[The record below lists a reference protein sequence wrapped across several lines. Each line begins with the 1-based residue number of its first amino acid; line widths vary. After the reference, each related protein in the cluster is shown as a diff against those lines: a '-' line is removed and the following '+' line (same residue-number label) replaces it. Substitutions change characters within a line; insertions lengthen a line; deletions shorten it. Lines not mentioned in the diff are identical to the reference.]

1 MPKIIENIEQKI
13 FNAVVLL
20 IRKHGYSAI
29 SMRMIAK
36 ESGIAVGTLYN
47 YYSDKEELTTTIVY
61 LSWKETLRSLEG
73 ILNKSMEPRK
83 KLHLF
88 LERLYE
94 EISQR
99 RGIGSELMKH
109 DLYKDEKFLEVQVEY
124 TRIFRRMLLELEEEE
139 GKTFEQDF
147 IKRIQKNLMLITI
160 NLVNEFIEEDEKNI
174 EYLKNIA
181 DKLL

>member
-13 FNAVVLL
+13 FNAVVQL

-47 YYSDKEELTTTIVY
+47 YYSDKEEE
-61 LSWKETLRSLEG
+61 S
-73 ILNKSMEPRK
+73 RK

-109 DLYKDEKFLEVQVEY
+109 DLYKDEKFLEIQAEY
-124 TRIFRRMLLELEEEE
+124 TRIFRRLLKDLEEEE
-139 GKTFEQDF
+139 GKTFEEDF

-160 NLVNEFIEEDEKNI
+160 NLVNEFIEEDQENMD
-174 EYLKNIA
+174 YLKNVA

>member
-20 IRKHGYSAI
+20 IRRHGYSAV

-47 YYSDKEELTTTIVY
+47 YYSDKEELTTTVVY
-61 LSWKETLRSLEG
+61 LSWKETLKNLEI
-73 ILNKSMEPRK
+73 ILNKELTPRE

-88 LERLYE
+88 LESLYD

-99 RGIGSELMKH
+99 RGIGNELMKH
-109 DLYKDEKFLEVQVEY
+109 DLYKDKKFIEIQAAY
-124 TRIFRRMLLELEEEE
+124 TKIFRRLLKELQDFE
-139 GKTFEQDF
+139 GKNFGESF
-147 IKRIQKNLMLITI
+147 VKRIQKNILLITI
-160 NLVNEFIEEDEKNI
+160 NLVNEFIEEDRENI
-174 EYLKNIA
+174 EYLKKIA
-181 DKLL
+181 DQLL

>member
-1 MPKIIENIEQKI
+1 MPKIIDNIELKI
-13 FNAVVLL
+13 FNAVVQL

-47 YYSDKEELTTTIVY
+47 YYSDKEELTTTVVY
-61 LSWKETLRSLEG
+61 LSWRETLRNLEV
-73 ILNKSMEPRK
+73 ILDKEEESRK

-109 DLYKDEKFLEVQVEY
+109 DLYKDEKFLEIQAEY
-124 TRIFRRMLLELEEEE
+124 TRIFRRLLKDLEEEE
-139 GKTFEQDF
+139 GKTFEEDF

-160 NLVNEFIEEDEKNI
+160 NLVNEFIEEDQENMD
-174 EYLKNIA
+174 YLKNVA

>member
-13 FNAVVLL
+13 FNAVVSL

-47 YYSDKEELTTTIVY
+47 YYSDKEELTTTVVY
-61 LSWKETLRSLEG
+61 LSWKETLKNLDR
-73 ILNKSMEPRK
+73 ILVQEVTPRD

-88 LERLYE
+88 LERLYV

-99 RGIGSELMKH
+99 RGIGNELMKH
-109 DLYKDEKFLEVQVEY
+109 DLYKDQKFIEIQVEY
-124 TRIFRRMLLELEEEE
+124 RGIFRRLIKELEEAE
-139 GKTFEQDF
+139 GKSFEESF
-147 IKRIQKNLMLITI
+147 VKRIQKNIMVITI
-160 NLVNEFIEEDEKNI
+160 NLVNEFVEEDQENI
-174 EYLKNIA
+174 IYLKKIA
-181 DKLL
+181 DQLL

>member
-20 IRKHGYSAI
+20 IRRHGYSAV

-47 YYSDKEELTTTIVY
+47 YYSDKEELTTTVVY
-61 LSWKETLRSLEG
+61 LSWKESLRNLER
-73 ILNKSMEPRK
+73 ILDKELKPRK

-99 RGIGSELMKH
+99 RGIGNELMKH
-109 DLYKDEKFLEVQVEY
+109 DLYKDKKFIEIQVEY
-124 TRIFRRMLLELEEEE
+124 TGIFRRLLKELEEAEGKSFEE
-139 GKTFEQDF
+139 GF
-147 IKRIQKNLMLITI
+147 IKRIQKSIMLITI
-160 NLVNEFIEEDEKNI
+160 NLVNEFMEEERENI
-174 EYLKNIA
+174 EYLKKIA
-181 DKLL
+181 DQLL

>member
-13 FNAVVLL
+13 FDAVVIL

-47 YYSDKEELTTTIVY
+47 YYSDKKELTTTVVY
-61 LSWKETLRSLEG
+61 LSWKETLSSLEG
-73 ILNKSMEPRK
+73 ILNNEVEARQ
-83 KLHLF
+83 KLYLF
-88 LERLYE
+88 LERLYK

-99 RGIGSELMKH
+99 RGIGNELMKH
-109 DLYKDEKFLEVQVEY
+109 DLYKDEKFLEIQKEY
-124 TRIFRRMLLELEEEE
+124 TRIFRRLLKDLEKEE
-139 GKTFEQDF
+139 GKFFEEDF
-147 IKRIQKNLMLITI
+147 VKRIQKGIMLTTI
-160 NLVNEFIEEDEKNI
+160 NLVNEFIGEDQENI
-174 EYLKNIA
+174 NYLKDFA